1 MHTPPEFSSLTV
13 SVDGPVATVLLN
25 RPGRLNALSHAL
37 LNEIVELSGW
47 LHTRD
52 DIRVATLMGAGRAF
66 SSGFDLGDFA
76 TAPSGT
82 SARDGADLG
91 RRATNAWTDVPQLTV
106 AGVHG
111 HCVGG
116 GVVLVGASDIRF
128 AAHDAVFSIP
138 EVDLGIPLAWG
149 GIPRLVREIGPALTK
164 ELVLS
169 CRPFTSAEARSIG
182 FINDVVPSDELVSH
196 VASFAA
202 SLAAKPAYALRMTK
216 QQVNAVV
223 EEMAGTGR
231 SVGDADMLVY
241 ALHDEESRAATR
253 LYLSARAPRDT

>member
-1 MHTPPEFSSLTV
+1 MSEIPVFETLAV
-13 SVDGPVATVLLN
+13 AVDGSVASIHLN
-25 RPGRLNALSHAL
+25 RPNRLNALSHVL
-37 LNEIVELSGW
+37 LNEIVGLSAW

-52 DIRVATLMGAGRAF
+52 DIKVATLMGAGRAF
-66 SSGFDLGDFA
+66 SAGFDLGDFSSK
-76 TAPSGT
+76 TSG
-82 SARDGADLG
+82 SSSRDGADLG

-106 AGVHG
+106 VGVHG

-128 AAHDAVFSIP
+128 AAEDAVFSIP

-169 CRPFTSAEARSIG
+169 CRPFTPAEAKSIG
-182 FINDVVPSDELVSH
+182 FINDVVPSAELARRVE
-196 VASFAA
+196 SFAT
-202 SLAAKPAYALRMTK
+202 SLAAKPTYALRITK
-216 QQVNAVV
+216 QQVNAVA

-241 ALHDEESRAATR
+241 AMHDDESRAATR
-253 LYLSARAPRDT
+253 RYLSARAPKGT